1 VINRVEFYKD
11 SADEWRW
18 RFVAAEN
25 GNSLADS
32 GEGYAEYGD
41 AESAMLRVVSAMQAV
56 ATGTEFSAVVTD
68 A

>member
-1 VINRVEFYKD
+1 
-11 SADEWRW
+11 
-18 RFVAAEN
+18 VAAEN
-25 GNSLADS
+25 GNYLADS

-41 AESAMLRVVSAMQAV
+41 AESAMLRVVGAMQAV